1 MERVSDLAIILKTFP
16 YQERD
21 RIVVFLAE
29 KHGKHTGMAKGA
41 VHSRRYGGS
50 LDFLACSK
58 IHFAKKPHAE
68 MVRIEEA
75 VSHHEF
81 GALHRDFDRLTAA
94 SFAAEFCLRLL
105 EAHTPSREMFVCVSN
120 FLFQLDAGMPVAR
133 AVNAFLC
140 KAFKAL
146 GYPPSLLRCARCGKP
161 AHEAVTIG
169 ASYWESQ
176 AGGMVCAACF
186 GEPRDGSADG
196 RAGLELESELLLYFH
211 KLTMTAFKDL
221 NSELPPADGLAWADA
236 KLYRVLSDFLYHHI
250 PGLPAGGLKSMR
262 LLKTEVALE
271 KSC

>member
-1 MERVSDLAIILKTFP
+1 MERVSDLAIVLKTFP

-21 RIVVFLAE
+21 RIVVFLTE
-29 KHGKHTGMAKGA
+29 NHGKYTGMAKGA

-50 LDFLACSK
+50 LDLLACSK
-58 IHFAKKPHAE
+58 IHFVRKPHAE

-75 VSHHEF
+75 TSHHEF
-81 GALHRDFDRLTAA
+81 ASLYRDFDRLTAA

-105 EAHTPSREMFVCVSN
+105 EAHMPSREMFVCVSN
-120 FLFQLDAGMPVAR
+120 FLFQLDAGMPVSR

-146 GYPPSLLRCARCGKP
+146 GYPPSLLRCVRCGKP
-161 AHEAVTIG
+161 AHEVVTSG
-169 ASYWESQ
+169 RVVWDSQ
-176 AGGMVCAACF
+176 AGGMTCGACH
-186 GEPRDGSADG
+186 GEG

-221 NSELPPADGLAWADA
+221 NAELPPADGLAWADA
-236 KLYRVLSDFLYHHI
+236 KLYRVLSDFLHHHI

-262 LLKTEVALE
+262 LLKTEVASE